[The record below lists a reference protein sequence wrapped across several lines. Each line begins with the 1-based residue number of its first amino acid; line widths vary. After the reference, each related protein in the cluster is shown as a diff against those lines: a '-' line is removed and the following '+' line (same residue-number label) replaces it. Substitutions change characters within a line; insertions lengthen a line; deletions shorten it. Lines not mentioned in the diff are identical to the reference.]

1 MTADARHAIEE
12 LQRICFEN
20 NATQRDAELFTSFNP
35 QVITLELI
43 SNQRT
48 FEAVSEDDCSFAAA
62 AASIGSQDRATTRR
76 MLSKLI
82 SAPAAAFAAKRSSEM
97 RREGG
102 AFITHSDVATPK
114 IPSSLSMAPQTSDSS
129 HSRLKIRIAS
139 HIFSFCASSSSPS
152 TTSYSLHVAIASMH
166 LHHSA
171 PMILCLPRPVL
182 RAVLTTAVEQCSLQI
197 TEKCGLG
204 PETYEFASAGDV
216 VAQTGGNECT
226 FPVRLLLCCKNE
238 DAMKSV
244 TGVVGVFLEDW
255 LSLAV
260 KGNRRFVSA
269 YVDAAAMGATVGCA
283 DVLQCILGQV
293 IGICVILSAICFEL
307 FLRNAPFI
315 YAFAVARG
323 HAAAGG
329 ERVRRHC

>member
-1 MTADARHAIEE
+1 
-12 LQRICFEN
+12 
-20 NATQRDAELFTSFNP
+20 
-35 QVITLELI
+35 
-43 SNQRT
+43 
-48 FEAVSEDDCSFAAA
+48 
-62 AASIGSQDRATTRR
+62 
-76 MLSKLI
+76 
-82 SAPAAAFAAKRSSEM
+82 
-97 RREGG
+97 
-102 AFITHSDVATPK
+102 
-114 IPSSLSMAPQTSDSS
+114 
-129 HSRLKIRIAS
+129 
-139 HIFSFCASSSSPS
+139 
-152 TTSYSLHVAIASMH
+152 
-166 LHHSA
+166 
-171 PMILCLPRPVL
+171 MILCLPRPVL

-269 YVDAAAMGATVGCA
+269 YVDAAAMGATVGFA

-293 IGICVILSAICFEL
+293 IGICVRLSAICFEL

-329 ERVRRHC
+329 ERVRRRC